1 MVSFIFKFETINV
14 AIPEPRIIVSIH
26 ASAAEAGVVNLNV
39 IRKLLVDGVSAFF
52 FKGKSVFIMVQE
64 TYQEIYLILLF

>member
-14 AIPEPRIIVSIH
+14 AIPEPRIIVPIH

-52 FKGKSVFIMVQE
+52 FKGKSVFIMV
-64 TYQEIYLILLF
+64 